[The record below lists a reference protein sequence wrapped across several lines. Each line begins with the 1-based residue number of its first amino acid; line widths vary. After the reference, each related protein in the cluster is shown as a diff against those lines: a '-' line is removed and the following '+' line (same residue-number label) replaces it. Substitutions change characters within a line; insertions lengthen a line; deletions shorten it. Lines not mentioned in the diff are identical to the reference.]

1 MFAGDGNEQQKDDEH
16 NPFVVLPSSF
26 TGGDRYMHQKFQ
38 DSIALIQKYGKPHFF
53 LTMTCNP
60 KWEEIKNA
68 LKPGQCAQDRPDI
81 CSRVFQLK
89 KRELLLDLTSRNLFG
104 VVKARTHVIEFQ
116 KRGLPHMH
124 LLIWLEDFRATPD
137 ILDNFISAE
146 IPNEDSDLH
155 ELVKE
160 FHLRNHCGDS

>member
-1 MFAGDGNEQQKDDEH
+1 MFADDGNEQQRDDAH

-26 TGGDRYMHQKFQ
+26 TGGDRYMHQQFQ

-81 CSRVFQLK
+81 CSRVFQL
-89 KRELLLDLTSRNLFG
+89 
-104 VVKARTHVIEFQ
+104 
-116 KRGLPHMH
+116 
-124 LLIWLEDFRATPD
+124 
-137 ILDNFISAE
+137 
-146 IPNEDSDLH
+146 
-155 ELVKE
+155 
-160 FHLRNHCGDS
+160 